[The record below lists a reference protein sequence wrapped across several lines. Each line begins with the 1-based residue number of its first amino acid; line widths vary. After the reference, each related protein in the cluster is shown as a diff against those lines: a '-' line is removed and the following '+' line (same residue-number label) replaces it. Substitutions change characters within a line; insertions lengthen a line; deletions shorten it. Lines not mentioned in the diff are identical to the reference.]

1 MKCPYCNDDNTEV
14 VETRDSEDL
23 GTTRRRRECSKCTK
37 RFTTYERVE
46 SVSIIVIKKDG
57 KKEQFD
63 REKLKRGV
71 LKACEKT
78 MVGIGDI
85 ERIIDEVERDL
96 RSLDSVEAESKKV
109 GQMVATRLKKI
120 DKIAYIRF
128 ASVFRRFLDV
138 EDFEKELHKLL

>member
-1 MKCPYCNDDNTEV
+1 MKCPYCSHDNTDV

-23 GTTRRRRECSKCTK
+23 GTTRRRRECSKCEK

-46 SVSIIVIKKDG
+46 SVPLIVIKKDG
-57 KKEQFD
+57 RKEQFERD
-63 REKLKRGV
+63 KLKHGI

-78 MVGIGDI
+78 LVGLEDI
-85 ERIIDEVERDL
+85 ERIIDEVDREL
-96 RSLDSVEAESKKV
+96 RGLDGVEIESKKL

-128 ASVFRRFLDV
+128 ASVFRRFVDV

>member
-1 MKCPYCNDDNTEV
+1 MKCPYCNNSDTEV

-23 GTTRRRRECSKCTK
+23 GTTRRRRECNKCTK

-46 SVSIIVIKKDG
+46 NVSLIVIKKDG
-57 KKEQFD
+57 RKEQFD
-63 REKLKRGV
+63 REKLKHGL

-78 MVGIGDI
+78 LVGIEDI
-85 ERIIDEVERDL
+85 EKVVDEVEREL
-96 RSLDSVEAESKKV
+96 RGFDSVEVESKKI
-109 GQMVATRLKKI
+109 GQMVANRIKKI

-128 ASVFRRFLDV
+128 ASVFRRFVDV